1 MWRGISGPGS
11 GLCKDDGGICGQQE
25 LLERGEGRPRVLPGP
40 SPKPNGGGRE
50 GLGRL
55 GTAQAAGCR
64 GWGPGGVV
72 GGEGFFSG
80 PL

>member
-1 MWRGISGPGS
+1 M
-11 GLCKDDGGICGQQE
+11 
-25 LLERGEGRPRVLPGP
+25 LPGP